1 MSFIDHVAACNDHDA
16 SRFIPF
22 TIGGLTVGRMRPL
35 FAGLL
40 KSWPA
45 VFSVTDHAVAL
56 NCQASGLIERSAL
69 VAGVLEQL
77 IAQGELSPF
86 HGERYAVTMQS
97 EENPL
102 LLIDRAM
109 APLFGIRAYGQ
120 HVNGFVRSRKG
131 VKMWISRRAHD
142 RQHYPGRL
150 DNLAAGGLPYGI
162 SLKENLAKE
171 CWEEA
176 GIPDHLVRQAV
187 PVGAVSYRMDTEKG
201 FKHDTLY
208 CYDLELPEDFIPECM
223 DGEVQSFYLWPIEEV
238 RDLVKNSSEFKL
250 NCNLVIIDFLI
261 RHGYIGPDDETY
273 LALLTALHPAMPPLE
288 PPPG

>member
-1 MSFIDHVAACNDHDA
+1 MSFIDHVVACNDHDA

-22 TIGGLTVGRMRPL
+22 IIGDLTVGRIRPP

-40 KSWPA
+40 KPWPE
-45 VFSVTDHAVAL
+45 VFSVTDQAVFL
-56 NCQASGLIERSAL
+56 NDREPGLIERSTR

-86 HGERYAVTMQS
+86 HGERYAATA
-97 EENPL
+97 EGGGNPQ

-120 HVNGFVRSRKG
+120 HVNGFVRSREG
-131 VKMWISRRAHD
+131 VKMWIGRRADD

-162 SLKENLAKE
+162 SLNENLAKE

-176 GIPDHLVRQAV
+176 GIPDHLARRAV
-187 PVGAVSYRMDTEKG
+187 PVGAVSYHMDTEKG

-208 CYDLELPEDFIPECM
+208 CYDLELPYDFSPDCM
-223 DGEVQSFYLWPIEEV
+223 DGEVQSFYLWPVEEV
-238 RDLVKNSSEFKL
+238 MDRVKNGSEFKL

-273 LALLTALHPAMPPLE
+273 LALLAALHPTMPSL
-288 PPPG
+288 G

>member
-1 MSFIDHVAACNDHDA
+1 MSFIDHVVACNHHDA
-16 SRFIPF
+16 SRFVPF
-22 TIGGLTVGRMRPL
+22 TIGGLTVGRMRSL
-35 FAGLL
+35 FAELL
-40 KSWPA
+40 KPWPA
-45 VFSVTDHAVAL
+45 VFSVTDHFVAL
-56 NCQASGLIERSAL
+56 NCRATGLIERSAL

-77 IAQGELSPF
+77 IVQGELGPF
-86 HGERYAVTMQS
+86 HGEHYAVTAQS
-97 EENPL
+97 ERNPL

-120 HVNGFVRSRKG
+120 HVNGYVRSREG
-131 VKMWISRRAHD
+131 LKMWISRRAHD

-162 SLKENLAKE
+162 SLNENLAKE

-176 GIPDHLVRQAV
+176 GIPVHLARQAV
-187 PVGAVSYRMDTEKG
+187 PVGAVSYHMDIEKG

-208 CYDLELPEDFIPECM
+208 CYDLELRDDFTPDCM

-238 RDLVKNSSEFKL
+238 RDRVKNSDDFKL

-273 LALLTALHPAMPPLE
+273 LALLTALHPALPPLE
-288 PPPG
+288 PSFG